1 MLLFRFILT
10 TLDIF
15 ITANRKYFS
24 FRVVSTLFL
33 CKIIIITMIITI
45 IIMIP
50 DVRVKAAH

>member
-24 FRVVSTLFL
+24 FRVVSILFL
-33 CKIIIITMIITI
+33 CKIIIITMIII
-45 IIMIP
+45 VIIP